1 MREALDSQVDG
12 RTRRRLVAMRRV
24 QAVAL
29 ELFERDG
36 WDAVSIEAIAAAAE
50 VGPATIY
57 RNFGSKERVVLWDE
71 YDPMLLAVLTQ
82 ELETHGVIDA
92 MQRALQRA
100 LAEVYASDRDRIL
113 RRARLMRATPA
124 LLQVTAGDL
133 RVLRGALAELL
144 RSSKHARDELEAA
157 VFAGALVTALE
168 AAVDHWLDGDGEIP
182 LNRCLH
188 RAFTRLRR
196 LGDA

>member
-1 MREALDSQVDG
+1 
-12 RTRRRLVAMRRV
+12 MRRV

-36 WDAVSIEAIAAAAE
+36 WDAVSIEAIATAAE

-71 YDPMLLAVLTQ
+71 YDPMLLAVLAQ
-82 ELETHGVIDA
+82 ELEAHGVVDA

-113 RRARLMRATPA
+113 RRARLMRTTPA
-124 LLQVTAGDL
+124 LLQVAAGDV

-144 RSSKHARDELEAA
+144 RRTKHARDDLEAA
-157 VFAGALVTALE
+157 VFAGALATALE
-168 AAVDHWLDGDGEIP
+168 AAIDHWLDGDGEVP
-182 LNRCLH
+182 LTRCLNR
-188 RAFTRLRR
+188 AFARLRR

>member
-1 MREALDSQVDG
+1 
-12 RTRRRLVAMRRV
+12 MRRV

-71 YDPMLLAVLTQ
+71 YDPMLLAVVAE
-82 ELETHGVIDA
+82 ELAEHAVLDA
-92 MQRALQRA
+92 IPRALQRA
-100 LAEVYASDRDRIL
+100 LAEVYTSDRDRIL
-113 RRARLMRATPA
+113 RRARLMRQTPA
-124 LLQVTAGDL
+124 LLQVAAGDVRQL
-133 RVLRGALAELL
+133 RAALAELL
-144 RSSKHARDELEAA
+144 RRTKHARDDLEAA

-168 AAVDHWLDGDGEIP
+168 AAIDHWLDGDGEVP
-182 LNRCLH
+182 LQRCLS

-196 LGDA
+196 LGNA